1 MKARDSSHCGSVVGK
16 GEKSHLNNPEGQWQD
31 CMKLK
36 VGKLLLKVGDEMDTQ
51 ENVHATFTSGSIWDV
66 GIVEGEYPLHMRHGR
81 KRHTPF
87 TARR

>member
-16 GEKSHLNNPEGQWQD
+16 GEKSHLNNQEGHWQD
-31 CMKLK
+31 CMKLR

-51 ENVHATFTSGSIWDV
+51 ENVPTTFMSGSIWDV
-66 GIVEGEYPLHMRHGR
+66 GIVEEEYPLRRRHGH

-87 TARR
+87 PARR